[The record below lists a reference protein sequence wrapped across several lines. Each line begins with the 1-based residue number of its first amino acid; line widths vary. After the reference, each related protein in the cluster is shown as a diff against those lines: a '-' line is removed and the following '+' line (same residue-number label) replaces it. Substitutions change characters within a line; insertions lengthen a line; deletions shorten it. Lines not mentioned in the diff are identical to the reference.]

1 MKYLDV
7 AAKNIMDEWKTWRK
21 DRLEI
26 KQWRYESASGG
37 SIFSFYQASIT
48 LIDKLTGLGAP

>member
-7 AAKNIMDEWKTWRK
+7 EAKNIMDEWKTWRK
-21 DRLEI
+21 DKLEI
-26 KQWRYESASGG
+26 KQWRYKSGG
-37 SIFSFYQASIT
+37 GGSFVYYYQASIT

>member
-1 MKYLDV
+1 MENLDV
-7 AAKNIMDEWKTWRK
+7 TAKTIMDDWKTWRK

-26 KQWRYESASGG
+26 KQWRYKSGG
-37 SIFSFYQASIT
+37 GGSFVYYYQASIT